1 MARVS
6 ETNGAGDTGAD
17 GGTDG
22 STPRGRLLD
31 VAMRL
36 LSDGGPEAL
45 QARRLAA
52 AAGVSTMAVYTHF
65 GGMGELVR
73 ELAREGFVRFGRRL
87 EQAPRSADPVADLF
101 MLGIVYRDHALDNP
115 QLYRLMF
122 GVTTPGALRHRG
134 AEPTLPGVV
143 SALPEGRAAFAQLV
157 GAVDRIMSAGRF
169 RPADPER
176 TAAQIW
182 SAIHGYVLLEIAG
195 FFESDQGVDE
205 VLRPLAE
212 TLAVGLGDTV
222 EAATRSITSL
232 TTTPGP
238 PGSPGGS

>member
-6 ETNGAGDTGAD
+6 DETAE
-17 GGTDG
+17 
-22 STPRGRLLD
+22 TPRDRLLG

-36 LSDGGPEAL
+36 LSEGGPEAL
-45 QARRLAA
+45 QTRRLAA

-87 EQAPRSADPVADLF
+87 ERVSRGDDPVADLF
-101 MLGIVYRDHALDNP
+101 MLGLAYRDHALDNP

-122 GVTTPGALRHRG
+122 GVTPPGALRHRR
-134 AEPTLPGVV
+134 AEPALPGPAG
-143 SALPEGRAAFAQLV
+143 ALPEGRAAFAQLV
-157 GAVDRIMSAGRF
+157 EAVDRIMAAGRF
-169 RPADPER
+169 RRADPEL

-195 FFESDQGVDE
+195 FFDRDQGVE
-205 VLRPLAE
+205 QVLRPLAG
-212 TLAVGLGDTV
+212 TLAVGLGDTAD
-222 EAATRSITSL
+222 AATRSIAQVAHSL
-232 TTTPGP
+232 T
-238 PGSPGGS
+238 SPTRDDVR